1 MEQVLIIKII
11 DVMNLF
17 HLAIPVSDL
26 DTANDFYINV
36 LGCSK
41 GRSSS
46 KWIDFNFYGHQL
58 VCHEVKK
65 SVNKDSNDVDG
76 NNIPVPH
83 FGIILEW
90 NQFQKLSA
98 DLQSKNINFIIEP
111 TIRFKG
117 QVGEQAIMF
126 LKDPSNNAIEFKSF
140 RNNDEIFK
148 K

>member
-1 MEQVLIIKII
+1 
-11 DVMNLF
+11 MNLF

-41 GRSSS
+41 GRSST
-46 KWIDFNFYGHQL
+46 KWMDFNFYGHQL

-65 SVNKDSNDVDG
+65 SVNKDLNDVDG

-117 QVGEQAIMF
+117 KVGEQAIMF
-126 LKDPSNNAIEFKSF
+126 LHDPSGNAIEFKSF
-140 RNNDEIFK
+140 KNEEDIFK
-148 K
+148 V

>member
-1 MEQVLIIKII
+1 
-11 DVMNLF
+11 MNLF

-26 DTANDFYINV
+26 DRANDFYVNI

-41 GRSSS
+41 GRSST

-58 VCHEVKK
+58 LCHEVKK
-65 SVNKDSNDVDG
+65 SVNKNSNDVDG
-76 NNIPVPH
+76 NNVPVPH
-83 FGIILEW
+83 FGIILGW
-90 NQFQKLSA
+90 DQFQNLSA
-98 DLQSKNINFIIEP
+98 NLQSKNINFIIEP

-117 QVGEQAIMF
+117 KVGEQAIMF
-126 LKDPSNNAIEFKSF
+126 LKDPSDNAIEFKSF

>member
-1 MEQVLIIKII
+1 
-11 DVMNLF
+11 MNLF

-26 DTANDFYINV
+26 DSANDFYMNI

-41 GRSSS
+41 GRSST

-58 VCHEVKK
+58 VCHEVKR
-65 SVNKDSNDVDG
+65 SVNKNSNDVDG

-83 FGIILEW
+83 FGIILDW
-90 NQFQKLSA
+90 DQFQKLSTN
-98 DLQSKNINFIIEP
+98 LQSKNINFIIEP

-117 QVGEQAIMF
+117 KVGEQAIMF
-126 LKDPSNNAIEFKSF
+126 LKDPSDNAIEFKSF

>member
-1 MEQVLIIKII
+1 
-11 DVMNLF
+11 MNLF

-41 GRSSS
+41 GRSST
-46 KWIDFNFYGHQL
+46 KWMDFNFYGHQL
-58 VCHEVKK
+58 VCHEVKELI
-65 SVNKDSNDVDG
+65 NKNSNDVDG
-76 NNIPVPH
+76 NHIPVPH
-83 FGIILEW
+83 FGIILDW
-90 NQFQKLSA
+90 DQFHKLSA

-111 TIRFKG
+111 TIRFNGK
-117 QVGEQAIMF
+117 VGEQAIMF

>member
-1 MEQVLIIKII
+1 
-11 DVMNLF
+11 MNLF

-26 DTANDFYINV
+26 DRANDFYVNI

-41 GRSSS
+41 GRSST

-65 SVNKDSNDVDG
+65 SVNKNSNDVDG

-83 FGIILEW
+83 FGIILGW
-90 NQFQKLSA
+90 DQFQKLSA
-98 DLQSKNINFIIEP
+98 NLQSKNINFIIEP

-117 QVGEQAIMF
+117 KVGEQAIMF
-126 LKDPSNNAIEFKSF
+126 LKDPSDNAIEFKSF

>member
-1 MEQVLIIKII
+1 
-11 DVMNLF
+11 MNLF

-26 DTANDFYINV
+26 DSANDFYMNI

-41 GRSSS
+41 GRSST

-58 VCHEVKK
+58 VCHEVKR
-65 SVNKDSNDVDG
+65 SVNKNSNDVDG

-83 FGIILEW
+83 FGIILDW
-90 NQFQKLSA
+90 GQFQKLSA
-98 DLQSKNINFIIEP
+98 NLQSKNINFIIEP

-117 QVGEQAIMF
+117 KVGEQAIMF
-126 LKDPSNNAIEFKSF
+126 LKDPSDNAIEFKSF

>member
-1 MEQVLIIKII
+1 
-11 DVMNLF
+11 MNLF

-41 GRSSS
+41 GRSST
-46 KWIDFNFYGHQL
+46 KWMDFNFYGHQL

-117 QVGEQAIMF
+117 KVGEQAIMF
-126 LKDPSNNAIEFKSF
+126 LHDPSGNAIEFKSF
-140 RNNDEIFK
+140 KNEEDIFK
-148 K
+148 V

>member
-1 MEQVLIIKII
+1 
-11 DVMNLF
+11 MNLF

-41 GRSSS
+41 GRSST
-46 KWIDFNFYGHQL
+46 KWMDFNFYGHQL

>member
-1 MEQVLIIKII
+1 
-11 DVMNLF
+11 MNLF

-26 DTANDFYINV
+26 DSANDFYINV

-58 VCHEVKK
+58 VCHEVKELI
-65 SVNKDSNDVDG
+65 NKNSNDVDG

-83 FGIILEW
+83 FGIILDW
-90 NQFQKLSA
+90 DQFHKLSA

-117 QVGEQAIMF
+117 KVGEQAIMF
-126 LKDPSNNAIEFKSF
+126 LHDPSGNAIEFKSF
-140 RNNDEIFK
+140 KNEEDIFK
-148 K
+148 V

>member
-1 MEQVLIIKII
+1 
-11 DVMNLF
+11 MNLF

-26 DTANDFYINV
+26 DRANDFYVNM

-41 GRSSS
+41 GRSST

-65 SVNKDSNDVDG
+65 SVNKNSNDVDG
-76 NNIPVPH
+76 NNVPVPH
-83 FGIILEW
+83 FGIILGWE
-90 NQFQKLSA
+90 QFQKLSA
-98 DLQSKNINFIIEP
+98 NLQSKNINFIIEP

-117 QVGEQAIMF
+117 KVGEQAIMF
-126 LKDPSNNAIEFKSF
+126 LKDPSDNAIEFKSF

>member
-1 MEQVLIIKII
+1 
-11 DVMNLF
+11 MNLF

>member
-1 MEQVLIIKII
+1 
-11 DVMNLF
+11 MNLF

-41 GRSSS
+41 GRSST
-46 KWIDFNFYGHQL
+46 KWMDFNFYGHQL

-65 SVNKDSNDVDG
+65 SVNKDLNDVDG

-98 DLQSKNINFIIEP
+98 DLQSENINFIIEP
-111 TIRFKG
+111 PIRFKG
-117 QVGEQAIMF
+117 KVGEQAIMF
-126 LKDPSNNAIEFKSF
+126 LHDPSGNAIEFKSF
-140 RNNDEIFK
+140 KNEEDIFK
-148 K
+148 V

>member
-1 MEQVLIIKII
+1 
-11 DVMNLF
+11 MNLF
-17 HLAIPVSDL
+17 HLAIPVLDL
-26 DTANDFYINV
+26 DSANDFYINV

>member
-1 MEQVLIIKII
+1 
-11 DVMNLF
+11 MNLF

-26 DTANDFYINV
+26 DRANDFYMNI

-41 GRSSS
+41 GRSST

-58 VCHEVKK
+58 VCHEVKR
-65 SVNKDSNDVDG
+65 SVNKNSNDVDG

-83 FGIILEW
+83 FGIILDW

-98 DLQSKNINFIIEP
+98 NLQSKNINFIIEP

-117 QVGEQAIMF
+117 KVGEQAIMF
-126 LKDPSNNAIEFKSF
+126 LKDPSDNAIEFKSF

>member
-1 MEQVLIIKII
+1 
-11 DVMNLF
+11 MNLF

-26 DTANDFYINV
+26 DRANDFYVNM

-41 GRSSS
+41 GRSST

-65 SVNKDSNDVDG
+65 SVNKNSNDVDG
-76 NNIPVPH
+76 NNVPVPH

-98 DLQSKNINFIIEP
+98 DLKSKNINFIIEP

>member
-1 MEQVLIIKII
+1 
-11 DVMNLF
+11 MNLF

-41 GRSSS
+41 GRSST
-46 KWIDFNFYGHQL
+46 KWMDFNFYGHQL

-65 SVNKDSNDVDG
+65 SVNKNSNDVDG
-76 NNIPVPH
+76 NNVPVPH
-83 FGIILEW
+83 FGIILGW
-90 NQFQKLSA
+90 DQFQKLSA
-98 DLQSKNINFIIEP
+98 NLQSKNINFIIEP

-117 QVGEQAIMF
+117 KVGEQAIMF
-126 LKDPSNNAIEFKSF
+126 LKDPSDNAIEFKSF

>member
-1 MEQVLIIKII
+1 
-11 DVMNLF
+11 MNLF

-26 DTANDFYINV
+26 DRANDFYMNI

-41 GRSSS
+41 GRSST

-58 VCHEVKK
+58 VCHEVKR
-65 SVNKDSNDVDG
+65 SENKNSNDVDG
-76 NNIPVPH
+76 NNVPVPH
-83 FGIILEW
+83 FGIILGW
-90 NQFQKLSA
+90 DQFQKLSA
-98 DLQSKNINFIIEP
+98 NLQSKNINFIIEP

-117 QVGEQAIMF
+117 KVGEQAIMF
-126 LKDPSNNAIEFKSF
+126 LKDPSDNAIEFKSF

>member
-1 MEQVLIIKII
+1 
-11 DVMNLF
+11 MNLF

-41 GRSSS
+41 GRSST
-46 KWIDFNFYGHQL
+46 KWMDFNFYGHQL
-58 VCHEVKK
+58 VCHEVKELI
-65 SVNKDSNDVDG
+65 NKNSNDVDG

-83 FGIILEW
+83 FGIILDW
-90 NQFQKLSA
+90 DQFHKLSA

-117 QVGEQAIMF
+117 KVGEQAIMF
-126 LKDPSNNAIEFKSF
+126 LHDPSGNAIEFKSF
-140 RNNDEIFK
+140 KNEEDIFK
-148 K
+148 V

>member
-1 MEQVLIIKII
+1 
-11 DVMNLF
+11 MNLF

-41 GRSSS
+41 GRSST
-46 KWIDFNFYGHQL
+46 KWMDFNFYGHQL

-65 SVNKDSNDVDG
+65 SVNKDLNDVDG

-98 DLQSKNINFIIEP
+98 DLQFKNINFIIEP

>member
-1 MEQVLIIKII
+1 
-11 DVMNLF
+11 MNLF

-41 GRSSS
+41 GRSST

-58 VCHEVKK
+58 VCHEVKELI
-65 SVNKDSNDVDG
+65 NKNSNDVDG

-83 FGIILEW
+83 FGIILDW
-90 NQFQKLSA
+90 DQFHKLSA
-98 DLQSKNINFIIEP
+98 DLQLKNINFIIEP

-117 QVGEQAIMF
+117 KVGEQAIMF
-126 LKDPSNNAIEFKSF
+126 LHDPSGNAIEFKSF
-140 RNNDEIFK
+140 KNEEDIFK
-148 K
+148 V

>member
-1 MEQVLIIKII
+1 
-11 DVMNLF
+11 MNLF

-26 DTANDFYINV
+26 DSANDFYINV

-126 LKDPSNNAIEFKSF
+126 LKDPSDNAIEFKSF

>member
-1 MEQVLIIKII
+1 
-11 DVMNLF
+11 MNLF

-41 GRSSS
+41 GRSST

-58 VCHEVKK
+58 VCHEVKELI
-65 SVNKDSNDVDG
+65 NKNSNDVDG

-83 FGIILEW
+83 FGIILDW
-90 NQFQKLSA
+90 DQFHKLSA
-98 DLQSKNINFIIEP
+98 NLQLKNINFIIEP

-117 QVGEQAIMF
+117 KVGEQAIMF
-126 LKDPSNNAIEFKSF
+126 LHDPSGNAIEFKSF
-140 RNNDEIFK
+140 KNEEDIFK
-148 K
+148 A

>member
-1 MEQVLIIKII
+1 
-11 DVMNLF
+11 MNLF

-83 FGIILEW
+83 FGIILDW
-90 NQFQKLSA
+90 DQFHKLSA

-117 QVGEQAIMF
+117 KVGEQAIMF
-126 LKDPSNNAIEFKSF
+126 LHDPSGNAIEFKSF
-140 RNNDEIFK
+140 KNEEDIFK
-148 K
+148 V

>member
-1 MEQVLIIKII
+1 
-11 DVMNLF
+11 MNLF

-26 DTANDFYINV
+26 DSANDFYMNI

-41 GRSSS
+41 GRSST

-58 VCHEVKK
+58 VCHEVKR
-65 SVNKDSNDVDG
+65 SVNKNSNDVDG

-83 FGIILEW
+83 FGIILDW
-90 NQFQKLSA
+90 DQFQKLSA

>member
-1 MEQVLIIKII
+1 
-11 DVMNLF
+11 MNLF

-41 GRSSS
+41 GRSST
-46 KWIDFNFYGHQL
+46 KWMDFNFYGHQL
-58 VCHEVKK
+58 VCHEVKELI
-65 SVNKDSNDVDG
+65 NKNSNDVDG

-83 FGIILEW
+83 FGIILAW
-90 NQFQKLSA
+90 DQFHKLSA

-117 QVGEQAIMF
+117 KVGEQAIMF
-126 LKDPSNNAIEFKSF
+126 LHDPSGNAIEFKSF
-140 RNNDEIFK
+140 KNEEDIFK
-148 K
+148 V

>member
-1 MEQVLIIKII
+1 
-11 DVMNLF
+11 MNLF

-26 DTANDFYINV
+26 DRANDFYVNI

-41 GRSSS
+41 GRSST

-65 SVNKDSNDVDG
+65 SVNKNSNDVDG
-76 NNIPVPH
+76 NNVPVPH
-83 FGIILEW
+83 FGIILGW
-90 NQFQKLSA
+90 DQFQKLSA
-98 DLQSKNINFIIEP
+98 NLQSKNINFIIEP

-117 QVGEQAIMF
+117 KVGEQAIMF
-126 LKDPSNNAIEFKSF
+126 LKDPSDNAIEFKSF
-140 RNNDEIFK
+140 RHNVEIFK

>member
-1 MEQVLIIKII
+1 
-11 DVMNLF
+11 MNLF

-26 DTANDFYINV
+26 DRANDFYVNM

-41 GRSSS
+41 GRSST

-65 SVNKDSNDVDG
+65 SVNKNSNDVDG

-83 FGIILEW
+83 FGIILDW
-90 NQFQKLSA
+90 DQFQKLSA
-98 DLQSKNINFIIEP
+98 NLQSKNINFIIEP

-117 QVGEQAIMF
+117 KVGEQAIMF
-126 LKDPSNNAIEFKSF
+126 LKDPSDNAIEFKSF

>member
-1 MEQVLIIKII
+1 
-11 DVMNLF
+11 MNLF

-41 GRSSS
+41 GRSST
-46 KWIDFNFYGHQL
+46 KWMDFNFYGHQL

-65 SVNKDSNDVDG
+65 SFNKDLNDVDG

-98 DLQSKNINFIIEP
+98 DLKSKNINFIIEP

>member
-1 MEQVLIIKII
+1 
-11 DVMNLF
+11 MNLF

-26 DTANDFYINV
+26 DTANDFYSNV

-41 GRSSS
+41 GRSST
-46 KWIDFNFYGHQL
+46 KWMDFNFYGHQL

-83 FGIILEW
+83 FGIILDW
-90 NQFQKLSA
+90 DQFHKLSA
-98 DLQSKNINFIIEP
+98 DLQLKNINFIIEP

-117 QVGEQAIMF
+117 KVGEQAIMF
-126 LKDPSNNAIEFKSF
+126 LHDPSGNAIEFKSF
-140 RNNDEIFK
+140 KNEEDIFK
-148 K
+148 V